1 MLRKKEKRYE
11 KWKLLL
17 LGKENFTQHLAL
29 LQTKCSTGK
38 SNGNYSSNGNY
49 YREKAYIFIQNE
61 RLQLSVIWL
70 KDLEGFK
77 KCEQGQREKSGEA
90 IAKLTMRLILGWAWG
105 GARHWTA
112 RALVTVKTLSATLK
126 RAVTQTRERDS
137 YTRYVG
143 SFSLRTSWR
152 AFLPDDA
159 LSKVGKNKLP
169 STQWKWLVCWASW
182 GSGAV
187 QRSTL

>member
-1 MLRKKEKRYE
+1 MLRKKEKKYE

-29 LQTKCSTGK
+29 LQTKYSTGK

-90 IAKLTMRLILGWAWG
+90 IAKLTMRLGLGWAWG
-105 GARHWTA
+105 GARRWTA
-112 RALVTVKTLSATLK
+112 GAVVTVKTLSATLK

-143 SFSLRTSWR
+143 SFSLHTSWR
-152 AFLPDDA
+152 AFYLTMLFRKWAKISSPQ
-159 LSKVGKNKLP
+159 L
-169 STQWKWLVCWASW
+169 KWLVCWASW